1 MGNIQDI
8 GAKTSPEH
16 KAEAKKG
23 PGYKKATPDLF
34 EVWLVDFFVPRG
46 CLPLAGLDGDTL
58 KDHVVHI
65 AAAVLVA
72 LDQSMTSSL
81 SKI

>member
-1 MGNIQDI
+1 MGTIQDI

-16 KAEAKKG
+16 KAEAKKY

-46 CLPLAGLDGDTL
+46 LTYRWLGLT
-58 KDHVVHI
+58 V
-65 AAAVLVA
+65 
-72 LDQSMTSSL
+72 TR
-81 SKI
+81 SKIMSSTSPLRYWLRSINL

>member
-1 MGNIQDI
+1 MGTIQDI
-8 GAKTSPEH
+8 GAKISPEH

-46 CLPLAGLDGDTL
+46 LLTAGW
-58 KDHVVHI
+58 
-65 AAAVLVA
+65 A
-72 LDQSMTSSL
+72 
-81 SKI
+81 

>member
-1 MGNIQDI
+1 MGTIQDI
-8 GAKTSPEH
+8 GAKTSPEY
-16 KAEAKKG
+16 KAEVKRVLDTKKPHPISSRCG
-23 PGYKKATPDLF
+23 WSTFLSQGAY
-34 EVWLVDFFVPRG
+34 
-46 CLPLAGLDGDTL
+46 LPLAGLDGDTL

-65 AAAVLVA
+65 AAAVLAA

>member
-1 MGNIQDI
+1 MGTIQDI
-8 GAKTSPEH
+8 GTKTSPEH

-34 EVWLVDFFVPRG
+34 EVGLVDFFVPRG
-46 CLPLAGLDGDTL
+46 LPLAGLDGDTL
-58 KDHVVHI
+58 KDHVIHI
-65 AAAVLVA
+65 AAAVLAA